1 MGLNQW
7 TDNHADDGRGADG
20 RPTPRH
26 GRASLL
32 RLAAWFEESDPD
44 RADALAAASY
54 ALHPALHLEGRVDEG
69 VAATTSWWQADA
81 DRSTVTEH
89 PGARPPEPVS
99 DHRAQQARL
108 RDAAESSAHWRR
120 AGAAQIRSLLT
131 EPTGRRARLDL
142 SGAGMEVLMELL
154 TAALGSGD
162 ASRRPTSAGDLEF
175 ALRLHVVAAPGADV
189 TIRGEG
195 GELTLEG
202 LRLLVTPYEQHSPGD
217 LDPLP
222 EEPEEDGADPLA
234 AGAPEGEE
242 VSADSRTSVDPL
254 GPGTDEDLS
263 EPSEEPSEDPLAPS
277 DSVSPDASAAPEAP
291 VGPSVLDG
299 PAALFDP
306 RVPVASESAQAPD
319 DPLAPSAPPASFDSR
334 FPSAS
339 DRSAGPNTPAAP
351 EAPAGPS
358 VLDSPAALFDPRVPD
373 ASESAQTPGDPLAP
387 SDSPYSAASDRST
400 GPQAPAGTE
409 APTASSAPT
418 DTKNPET
425 PVAPFDP
432 RLPTASGRSANP
444 GTSSTPF
451 APRNPF
457 APAASE
463 DPKTPPSPAAPRT
476 PQTPAASTEPL
487 FPQPPTVPPYS
498 ARSEAPPVP
507 EIPGTPAAPSYAD
520 ILGIPVPSTTPE
532 PSPAPEAAPR
542 SEDTEPTGNLPGPDP
557 RAPGPDDLSANPP
570 EKPSWE

>member
-234 AGAPEGEE
+234 AGAPEGGDAAPEGEE

-263 EPSEEPSEDPLAPS
+263 EPSEEPSEDPLAPA

-299 PAALFDP
+299 PAAPFDP
-306 RVPVASESAQAPD
+306 RVPVAPESAQTPD
-319 DPLAPSAPPASFDSR
+319 DPLAPA
-334 FPSAS
+334 
-339 DRSAGPNTPAAP
+339 
-351 EAPAGPS
+351 
-358 VLDSPAALFDPRVPD
+358 
-373 ASESAQTPGDPLAP
+373 
-387 SDSPYSAASDRST
+387 DSPYSAASDRST
-400 GPQAPAGTE
+400 GPQAPAGTK

-425 PVAPFDP
+425 PAAPFDP
-432 RLPTASGRSANP
+432 RLPTASGRSASP

-542 SEDTEPTGNLPGPDP
+542 PEDTEPTGNLPGPDP